1 MKTKR
6 ILAILLCFVLA
17 FSLAFA
23 LASCGGSADS
33 GTQDAGSEGGENT
46 PPTPTPTG
54 DLVLIEGGVAKFQ
67 FVLAADSS
75 QTVQTLANSLFK
87 TVNKIL
93 DDDAEIVTETENN
106 AKDIEII
113 FGTPSYRGDEYAVDF
128 HYLGPEG
135 YAVKVVGT
143 KVLVLFGSDS
153 AVSDALEHVKTKLFG
168 ITSKTKEFTDVIA
181 TEDKLIEN
189 KQQFTLVSA
198 TIAGNNLDDYKL
210 VYNTEKGQTEL
221 TTLQANLYKNTGM
234 WLEVISEGEAM
245 PQDKIIYFNY
255 LGKDSEKSTPNGY
268 RAYVD
273 GNDLVFEGE
282 FANKFYSEALS
293 VINAKFTNFKGSTS
307 SIEKDYSVSDI
318 DHRNIYYSQYG
329 AKGNGTSNDFAAIK
343 KCHEEANEY
352 GHTVHADEGKVYYIG
367 KTGGQTIPV
376 QTDTYW
382 HGAQFIFDDSI
393 ITVCPCGSCS
403 ECIERGTSIFSV
415 IPDRKATSAE
425 ASAALEAL
433 KAALPL
439 NGGYGESDNTV
450 KIANWPLEYSAIIYI
465 GSSERKVFIREGG
478 KTGGNADS
486 GDTMCEILLIHPD
499 GTIDASTPLTYDYTT
514 VSWAS
519 VFPVDDTPIVI
530 DGGGA
535 LIQNIANR
543 PGEDE
548 KSNYNAFARNIEVS
562 RSNVIIRNFDHRLLD
577 EQEYRGPYAGILCVR
592 FNNNTTYENIT
603 LQKHKGRYCQNTTMQ
618 GTYEIG
624 GSYANN
630 IKYINVDAINFFC
643 DGADDD
649 YSSFDGATYKPG
661 EVAYRGIM
669 GTNYCRNFY
678 FDGCI
683 LQSFDAH
690 KGLGNLTI
698 ENSTFEHINL
708 IGSGKAVIRNSTV
721 YIDGRQTVFNLRAD
735 YGSTWRGDIEIE
747 NVVMKYSKSSTQV
760 NRIFSV
766 IDVTY
771 DTNQDF
777 DADLNPNYD
786 PNDPA
791 SQKYIT
797 GTGCTNYLPISI
809 KIKGL
814 SLVKYTYV
822 YVSPSEITET
832 YHTATEKLYLF
843 SKDIQAHQIITS
855 AITGS
860 SDISKFESEGGA
872 AKLNRYIGTKHLEI
886 SDSYEIILV
895 QTPQFKDMTYIYN
908 GVEQENWYT
917 GAEK

>member
-1 MKTKR
+1 MKIKR
-6 ILAILLCFVLA
+6 TLAMLLCLALAITL
-17 FSLAFA
+17 SFA
-23 LASCGGSADS
+23 LASCGGGEASD
-33 GTQDAGSEGGENT
+33 GTGGGNIN
-46 PPTPTPTG
+46 PAPAPTPTE

-67 FVLAADSS
+67 FVFAADVSD
-75 QTVQTLANSLFK
+75 QVKTLANNTIK
-87 TVNKIL
+87 TINKIL
-93 DDDAEIVTETENN
+93 DDDAKIVTETENN
-106 AKDIEII
+106 AQDVEII
-113 FGTPSYRGDEYAVDF
+113 IGTPKHRGDAYAIDY

-143 KVLVLFGSDS
+143 KVLVLFGSDNALGS
-153 AVSDALEHVKTKLFG
+153 ALDHMKATLFG
-168 ITSKTKEFTDVIA
+168 VTSKTKEFKDVIA
-181 TEDKLIEN
+181 SADKLIES
-189 KQQFTLVSA
+189 KQEFTLVSA
-198 TIAGNNLDDYKL
+198 TIAGNDLDDYKL
-210 VYNTEKGQTEL
+210 VYNTEEGRIAL
-221 TTLQANLYKNTGM
+221 TTIQTNLYKNTGR
-234 WLEVISEGEAM
+234 WLEVISEGETKPA
-245 PQDKIIYFNY
+245 DKIIYFNY
-255 LGKDSEKSTPNGY
+255 LGKNSEKTTPNGY
-268 RAYVD
+268 RAYID
-273 GNDLVFEGE
+273 GNNLVFEGE
-282 FANKFYSEALS
+282 FADKFYTEAVS
-293 VINAKFTNFKGSTS
+293 VINAKFTNFKGTASA
-307 SIEKDYSVSDI
+307 IEASYSVSDI

-329 AKGNGTSNDFAAIK
+329 AKGNGTTNDFAAIK
-343 KCHEEANEY
+343 KCHEDANEY
-352 GHTVHADEGKVYYIG
+352 GHIVHADEGKTYYIG
-367 KTGGQTIPV
+367 KTGGETIPV
-376 QTDTYW
+376 KTDTYW
-382 HGAQFIFDDSI
+382 HGATFIFDDSI
-393 ITVCPCGSCS
+393 ITVCPCGTCS
-403 ECIERGTSIFSV
+403 ECVERGTSIFSV
-415 IPDRKATSAE
+415 LPDRKVTSAE
-425 ASAALEAL
+425 ASAALAAL

-450 KIANWPLEYSAIIYI
+450 KIANWPLEYTALVYI

-478 KTGGNADS
+478 NSGGNADS
-486 GDTMCEILLIHPD
+486 GDSMCEILLIHPD
-499 GTIDASTPLTYDYTT
+499 GTIDASTPLTYDYTSI
-514 VSWAS
+514 SWAS

-562 RSNVIIRNFDHRLLD
+562 RSNVTIRNFDHRLLD

-649 YSSFDGATYKPG
+649 YGSYDGKTYEPG

-678 FDGCI
+678 FNECI
-683 LQSFDAH
+683 LHSFDAH

-708 IGSGKAVIRNSTV
+708 IGSGKAAIKNSTV

-735 YGSTWRGDIEIE
+735 YGSTWRGDIEID
-747 NVVMKYSKSSTQV
+747 NVVMKYSKSFSETY
-760 NRIFSV
+760 RRFSV

-777 DADLNPNYD
+777 DAVLNPEYD
-786 PNDPA
+786 SSDPS

-797 GTGCTNYLPISI
+797 GDGCTNYLPISI

-822 YVSPSEITET
+822 YVSPSEIIET
-832 YHTATEKLYLF
+832 YHNTDEKIYLF
-843 SKDIQAHQIITS
+843 SDSIQAHKIQTS
-855 AITGS
+855 ALTGS
-860 SDISKFESEGGA
+860 SDISKFEKDGGGA
-872 AKLNRYIGTKHLEI
+872 KKNRYIGTQYLEI
-886 SDSYEIILV
+886 SDSYEIVLV
-895 QTPQFKDMTYIYN
+895 QTPQFKDMTYILD
-908 GVEQENWYT
+908 GVKQENWYT